1 MELTYDSIKDWYKSK
16 GYIFN
21 IRPFEVNMLGIR
33 KDYNDTNLFDDKFV
47 LTYHDGRNS
56 KTLIFNR
63 FTTDPGYY
71 FLKIKFMNPKG
82 CAFLKEGQHINMF
95 TRGKHGEKQYEALIQ
110 YAPCTVYRDTNKNN
124 VLDKTNEEKGMFG
137 IDFHHGYNSALVYNN
152 SAGCQV
158 LEDINDLNS
167 LLPLF
172 DLHER
177 TYGKGINYTLTSN
190 DSII

>member
-1 MELTYDSIKDWYKSK
+1 MELTYDNIKKWYADNK
-16 GYIFN
+16 YVFCT
-21 IRPFEVNMLGIR
+21 RPFEVNMLGIR
-33 KDYNDTNLFDDKFV
+33 KSYDATNLFDDKFV
-47 LTYHDGRNS
+47 LTYNDGRND
-56 KTLIFNR
+56 KILVFNR

-95 TRGKHGEKQYEALIQ
+95 TRGKHGSKQYEALIQ
-110 YAPCTVYRDTNKNN
+110 YAPVTVYRDTNKDNT
-124 VLDKTNEEKGMFG
+124 LDKGKEEKGMFG
-137 IDFHHGYNSALVYNN
+137 IDFHHGYNCALVYNN

-158 LEDINDLNS
+158 LEDIKDLES

-177 TYGKGINYTLTSN
+177 TYGRGINYTLTTG
-190 DSII
+190 I